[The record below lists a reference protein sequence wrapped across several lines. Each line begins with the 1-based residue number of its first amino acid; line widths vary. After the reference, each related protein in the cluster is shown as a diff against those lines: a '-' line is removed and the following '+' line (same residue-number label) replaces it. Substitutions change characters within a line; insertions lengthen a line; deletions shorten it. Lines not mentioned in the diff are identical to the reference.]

1 MIQEEI
7 QNWIYEIKEVD
18 ALSAKALL
26 RVYEQLGL
34 SAAADRLG
42 AISSEQTNVEYA
54 SVWLWAVDRNPERRE
69 SLNKIREELT
79 AKYCSENSKDVH
91 LTGQQV
97 FYELSFFTEY
107 ETKYGTLQ
115 YYENIY
121 RQLCQVEKTQRDG
134 WYLYGFFS
142 GAGCELSMNED
153 NTNNCDWNSATGLA
167 VAESVENIASSKAF
181 VNVADQDAIT
191 MLNDGTLSA
200 YVSGTWNAS
209 SFEEKYGDGYAA
221 TKLPTFD
228 VNGTATQMKSYAGY
242 KFVGVNSHAENVGW
256 SMLLAE
262 YLTNEESQLAIGNA
276 TQEGPANTVAAE
288 QISSPAL
295 AALAAQSAYA
305 DQQIVGQNYWDP
317 AKALGQNL
325 VDGASDLQKILD
337 DAVTGITQPIAE

>member
-42 AISSEQTNVEYA
+42 AIRSEQTNVEYA

-134 WYLYGFFS
+134 WYLYGLTQIKKAMKEGVFEYQAQITDLFKETFS
-142 GAGCELSMNED
+142 VLRENF
-153 NTNNCDWNSATGLA
+153 ATL
-167 VAESVENIASSKAF
+167 
-181 VNVADQDAIT
+181 DALQRI
-191 MLNDGTLSA
+191 L
-200 YVSGTWNAS
+200 
-209 SFEEKYGDGYAA
+209 
-221 TKLPTFD
+221 
-228 VNGTATQMKSYAGY
+228 
-242 KFVGVNSHAENVGW
+242 
-256 SMLLAE
+256 
-262 YLTNEESQLAIGNA
+262 I
-276 TQEGPANTVAAE
+276 VAASYE
-288 QISSPAL
+288 ACS
-295 AALAAQSAYA
+295 
-305 DQQIVGQNYWDP
+305 
-317 AKALGQNL
+317 
-325 VDGASDLQKILD
+325 QKILLPYKYQELLLEWYRVICRHERNND
-337 DAVTGITQPIAE
+337 QLEAAMVLMEMAKQKLEA

>member
-79 AKYCSENSKDVH
+79 AKYCNENSKDVH

-134 WYLYGFFS
+134 WYLYGLTQIKKAMKEGVFEYQAQITDLFKETFS
-142 GAGCELSMNED
+142 VLRENF
-153 NTNNCDWNSATGLA
+153 ATL
-167 VAESVENIASSKAF
+167 
-181 VNVADQDAIT
+181 DALQRI
-191 MLNDGTLSA
+191 L
-200 YVSGTWNAS
+200 
-209 SFEEKYGDGYAA
+209 
-221 TKLPTFD
+221 
-228 VNGTATQMKSYAGY
+228 
-242 KFVGVNSHAENVGW
+242 
-256 SMLLAE
+256 
-262 YLTNEESQLAIGNA
+262 I
-276 TQEGPANTVAAE
+276 VAASYE
-288 QISSPAL
+288 ACS
-295 AALAAQSAYA
+295 
-305 DQQIVGQNYWDP
+305 
-317 AKALGQNL
+317 
-325 VDGASDLQKILD
+325 QKILLPYKYQELLLEWYRVICRHERNND
-337 DAVTGITQPIAE
+337 QLEAAMVLMEMAKQKLEA

>member
-107 ETKYGTLQ
+107 ET
-115 YYENIY
+115 
-121 RQLCQVEKTQRDG
+121 TQRDG
-134 WYLYGFFS
+134 WYLYGLTQIKKAMKEGVFEYQAQITDLFKETFS
-142 GAGCELSMNED
+142 VLRENF
-153 NTNNCDWNSATGLA
+153 ATL
-167 VAESVENIASSKAF
+167 
-181 VNVADQDAIT
+181 DALQRI
-191 MLNDGTLSA
+191 L
-200 YVSGTWNAS
+200 
-209 SFEEKYGDGYAA
+209 
-221 TKLPTFD
+221 
-228 VNGTATQMKSYAGY
+228 
-242 KFVGVNSHAENVGW
+242 
-256 SMLLAE
+256 
-262 YLTNEESQLAIGNA
+262 I
-276 TQEGPANTVAAE
+276 VAASYE
-288 QISSPAL
+288 ACS
-295 AALAAQSAYA
+295 
-305 DQQIVGQNYWDP
+305 
-317 AKALGQNL
+317 
-325 VDGASDLQKILD
+325 QKILLPYKYQELLLEWYRVICRHERNND
-337 DAVTGITQPIAE
+337 QLEAAMVLMEMAKQKLEA